1 MGERKKKNVKS
12 KWSHLGCSEDGWRRG
27 EAGEEPGKF
36 YGIVWWQKPLVLG
49 RGVGRQG
56 RGAGLQGDLHSF
68 VLGRGRGWRKEVG
81 RAQRAR
87 VGSCRGGA
95 ARG

>member
-12 KWSHLGCSEDGWRRG
+12 KWSHLGCLEDGWRRG

-49 RGVGRQG
+49 RGVGR
-56 RGAGLQGDLHSF
+56 
-68 VLGRGRGWRKEVG
+68 
-81 RAQRAR
+81 
-87 VGSCRGGA
+87 
-95 ARG
+95 